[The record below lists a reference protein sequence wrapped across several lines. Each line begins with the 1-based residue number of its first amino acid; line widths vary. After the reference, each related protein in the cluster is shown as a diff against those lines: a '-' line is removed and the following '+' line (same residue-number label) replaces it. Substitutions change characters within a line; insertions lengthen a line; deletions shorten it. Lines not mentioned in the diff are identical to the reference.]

1 MQTSLAGRKVLLG
14 ITGSIAAYKSIL
26 LVRQLT
32 RAGAEVKVVMT
43 PAARDFVSPLVLETL
58 SRHPVHHA
66 LAEAGTWANHVMLG
80 RWADLMLV
88 APASCNTIARMAA
101 GTCDNLLLAV
111 YLSATCPVW
120 VAPAMDEDMWK
131 HPATQENLARL
142 ESHGV
147 RVLGVGSGDLASGLV
162 GEGRMQEPEQLM
174 ALLHEFFEGGQELA
188 GKTAVVTAG
197 PTYEPI
203 DPVRFI
209 GNHSSGRMG
218 IEMAQALAAR
228 GARTTLVLGPSS
240 LPVPPGIEV
249 VRVQTAADMFE
260 AVQQRFGTCDV
271 AVMAAAVADYRP
283 ATVATEKIKKT
294 ADDLQISLVKNPDIL
309 RYCGG
314 HKQPHQLV
322 VGFALETENEES
334 NARAK
339 LTGKNADLMVLN
351 SLRDAGAGFGTATN
365 KISIFD
371 REGQEY
377 RFPLSSKREAARQ
390 IADLIVARMADL

>member
-1 MQTSLAGRKVLLG
+1 MAGRKVLLG
-14 ITGSIAAYKSIL
+14 ITGSIAAYKIIQ
-26 LVRQLT
+26 LVRLLT
-32 RAGAEVKVVMT
+32 KAGAEVKVVMT

-66 LAEAGTWANHVMLG
+66 LAESGTWANHVMLG

-88 APASCNTIARMAA
+88 APASCNSIGKMAA
-101 GTCDNLLLAV
+101 GLCDNLLMAV

-131 HPATQENLARL
+131 HPATRENLARL
-142 ESHGV
+142 EGHGV

-174 ALLHEFFEGGQELA
+174 LLLQDYFGEQHVLA
-188 GKTAVVTAG
+188 GKTAIVTAG

-218 IEMAQALAAR
+218 IEVAQALATR
-228 GARTTLVLGPSS
+228 GARTTLVLGPSN
-240 LPVPPGIEV
+240 LPVPPGMDV
-249 VRVQTAADMFE
+249 VRVQTAAEMFD
-260 AVQQRFGTCDV
+260 AVKQRFSGCDI

-283 ATVATEKIKKT
+283 ATAASEKIKKT
-294 ADDLQISLVKNPDIL
+294 TETLQISLVKNPDIL
-309 RYCGG
+309 KYCGEN
-314 HKQPHQLV
+314 KTPQQLV
-322 VGFALETENEES
+322 VGFALETQDEEQ
-334 NARAK
+334 NARTK
-339 LTGKNADLMVLN
+339 LAGKNADLMVLN
-351 SLRDAGAGFGTATN
+351 SLRDEGAGFGTATN

-371 REGQEY
+371 REGPEY
-377 RFPLSSKREAARQ
+377 RFPLGTKSEAAKQ
-390 IADLIVARMADL
+390 VADLIVAKMADR